1 LFSRKITHFILLN
14 FKKLPQGEQKAF
26 QSAAVKSEFLK
37 KEISKINPA
46 GRTARRSD
54 EKRQASQRRHS

>member
-1 LFSRKITHFILLN
+1 MGA
-14 FKKLPQGEQKAF
+14 KKLF

-46 GRTARRSD
+46 GRTARSGDQKRSP
-54 EKRQASQRRHS
+54 RYRRRT

>member
-1 LFSRKITHFILLN
+1 MGA
-14 FKKLPQGEQKAF
+14 KKLF

-46 GRTARRSD
+46 GRTARSCEQKRRSSH
-54 EKRQASQRRHS
+54 RCRP